1 MPPKKRLK
9 SLGGESMSKFLK
21 KDETNET
28 EAPAIADQPPPV
40 AVTSNSKSNSIK
52 ETVSNDARPGPIQSE
67 TTITVSNTQPTQPDN
82 VVEKPKSKVDLKFQE
97 SCI

>member
-28 EAPAIADQPPPV
+28 EAHLWQIREVLLNIRTFA
-40 AVTSNSKSNSIK
+40 
-52 ETVSNDARPGPIQSE
+52 
-67 TTITVSNTQPTQPDN
+67 
-82 VVEKPKSKVDLKFQE
+82 
-97 SCI
+97 